1 MAVAMGLR
9 LLSLSRRALRGP
21 RPSSLP
27 ARRGYRGGSSAD
39 SRKDLL
45 EIPLPPWQERP
56 SEPLQAKR
64 ARLLYESRKRGMLEN
79 CLLLSLFAKENLNSM
94 TERQLNLYDRLIN
107 EPSNDW
113 DIYYWATEAKPTPE
127 VFENDVMVM
136 LKEFTKNK
144 NKEQRLRQP
153 DLEYL
158 FEPSRQLLQDNYDT
172 VTTKH
177 FRPLQLPD
185 GKYPLPW
192 SVYQPG
198 SGFVRDKPISF
209 PTTKAVKKVHFNT
222 RDQGPRAITGLEPRQ
237 LPVLHKPQGKGSV
250 EGENARHGPLYMS
263 TEYNSKFRFD
273 GPSQPDFLQRKT
285 IGAKEETGFTE
296 GTQRNPIAILPPP
309 PGEPR
314 SQPGIS
320 ITKMD
325 FLPSTLPH
333 GDEFLPVLSKG
344 SERETGFSR
353 DKGNGLSAMG
363 LLHAAPQPG
372 AERSEPLSHAQFR
385 GLQRPLQTQ
394 TNLLGRE
401 YVGNKELSGFSIN
414 NKKYVTP
421 PYDPD
426 LPNKYLSSYNSK
438 FYDNTLKGVDR
449 EGWTRGGIQ
458 PQQPGGFAT
467 NNHVTELGSDPNATE
482 TLRRVHPHVGRTITT
497 VDPFYCDTPH
507 DSRFSAL
514 YQTAVPE

>member
-1 MAVAMGLR
+1 MGR
-9 LLSLSRRALRGP
+9 LPLGGVSPYVRTSA
-21 RPSSLP
+21 
-27 ARRGYRGGSSAD
+27 GGSVD
-39 SRKDLL
+39 
-45 EIPLPPWQERP
+45 PLKFYATSYGTAYGQERFHP
-56 SEPLQAKR
+56 RVGHHSGAGYKSNYRPVVSYKA
-64 ARLLYESRKRGMLEN
+64 
-79 CLLLSLFAKENLNSM
+79 SL
-94 TERQLNLYDRLIN
+94 D
-107 EPSNDW
+107 
-113 DIYYWATEAKPTPE
+113 E
-127 VFENDVMVM
+127 VDNPAVG
-136 LKEFTKNK
+136 
-144 NKEQRLRQP
+144 
-153 DLEYL
+153 
-158 FEPSRQLLQDNYDT
+158 QLLQDNYDT

-209 PTTKAVKKVHFNT
+209 PTTKAVKKVHFDT

-237 LPVLHKPQGKGSV
+237 LPDLHKPQGKGSV

-273 GPSQPDFLQRKT
+273 IPGQPDFLQRKT

-296 GTQRNPIAILPPP
+296 GTQQNPIAFLPPP
-309 PGEPR
+309 PGEP
-314 SQPGIS
+314 
-320 ITKMD
+320 
-325 FLPSTLPH
+325 

-353 DKGNGLSAMG
+353 DKDNGLSAM
-363 LLHAAPQPG
+363 
-372 AERSEPLSHAQFR
+372 
-385 GLQRPLQTQ
+385 
-394 TNLLGRE
+394 
-401 YVGNKELSGFSIN
+401 ELSGFSIN

-467 NNHVTELGSDPNATE
+467 NNHITELGTDPNATE

-497 VDPFYCDTPH
+497 VDPFYRDTPH
-507 DSRFSAL
+507 NSRFSAL

>member
-1 MAVAMGLR
+1 MSSELGCVLAPALTSQCHRYDLILCRQGDTGGAAEPGRVGVGLLVPMISCTTSSVSIATGQPAPQRSSPPSTMGR
-9 LLSLSRRALRGP
+9 LPLGGVSPYVRTSA
-21 RPSSLP
+21 
-27 ARRGYRGGSSAD
+27 GGSVD
-39 SRKDLL
+39 
-45 EIPLPPWQERP
+45 PLKFYATSYGTAYGQERFHP
-56 SEPLQAKR
+56 RVGHHSGAGYKSNYRPVISYKA
-64 ARLLYESRKRGMLEN
+64 
-79 CLLLSLFAKENLNSM
+79 SLDQVDNPA
-94 TERQLNLYDRLIN
+94 
-107 EPSNDW
+107 
-113 DIYYWATEAKPTPE
+113 
-127 VFENDVMVM
+127 VG
-136 LKEFTKNK
+136 
-144 NKEQRLRQP
+144 
-153 DLEYL
+153 
-158 FEPSRQLLQDNYDT
+158 QLLQDNYDT

-309 PGEPR
+309 PGEP
-314 SQPGIS
+314 
-320 ITKMD
+320 
-325 FLPSTLPH
+325 

>member
-1 MAVAMGLR
+1 MGR
-9 LLSLSRRALRGP
+9 LPLGGVSPYVRTSA
-21 RPSSLP
+21 
-27 ARRGYRGGSSAD
+27 GGSMD
-39 SRKDLL
+39 
-45 EIPLPPWQERP
+45 PLKFYATSYGTAYGQERFHP
-56 SEPLQAKR
+56 RVGHHSGAGYKSNYRPVVSYKA
-64 ARLLYESRKRGMLEN
+64 
-79 CLLLSLFAKENLNSM
+79 SL
-94 TERQLNLYDRLIN
+94 D
-107 EPSNDW
+107 
-113 DIYYWATEAKPTPE
+113 E
-127 VFENDVMVM
+127 VDNPAVG
-136 LKEFTKNK
+136 
-144 NKEQRLRQP
+144 
-153 DLEYL
+153 
-158 FEPSRQLLQDNYDT
+158 QLLQDNYDT

-209 PTTKAVKKVHFNT
+209 PTTKA
-222 RDQGPRAITGLEPRQ
+222 
-237 LPVLHKPQGKGSV
+237 
-250 EGENARHGPLYMS
+250 GPLYMS
-263 TEYNSKFRFD
+263 TEYNSKFCFD
-273 GPSQPDFLQRKT
+273 IPGQPDFLQRKT

-296 GTQRNPIAILPPP
+296 GTQQNPIAFLPPP

-325 FLPSTLPH
+325 FLPSALPH

-353 DKGNGLSAMG
+353 DKDNGLSAMG
-363 LLHAAPQPG
+363 LPHAAPQPG
-372 AERSEPLSHAQFR
+372 AEGSGPLSHAQFR
-385 GLQRPLQTQ
+385 GLQRPPQTQ

-467 NNHVTELGSDPNATE
+467 NNHITELGTDPNATE

-497 VDPFYCDTPH
+497 LDPFYRDTPH
-507 DSRFSAL
+507 NSRFSAL
-514 YQTAVPE
+514 YQTAVPESVSPPCRSWSPLARQGLRGWSPLTRQGLQHLPKGFTFPMM

>member
-1 MAVAMGLR
+1 MGR
-9 LLSLSRRALRGP
+9 LPLGGVSPYVRTSA
-21 RPSSLP
+21 
-27 ARRGYRGGSSAD
+27 GGSVD
-39 SRKDLL
+39 
-45 EIPLPPWQERP
+45 PLKFYATSYGTAYGQERFHP
-56 SEPLQAKR
+56 RVGHHSGAGYKSNYRPVVSYKA
-64 ARLLYESRKRGMLEN
+64 
-79 CLLLSLFAKENLNSM
+79 SL
-94 TERQLNLYDRLIN
+94 D
-107 EPSNDW
+107 
-113 DIYYWATEAKPTPE
+113 E
-127 VFENDVMVM
+127 VDNPAVG
-136 LKEFTKNK
+136 
-144 NKEQRLRQP
+144 
-153 DLEYL
+153 
-158 FEPSRQLLQDNYDT
+158 QLLQDNYDT

-209 PTTKAVKKVHFNT
+209 PTTKAVKKVHFDT

-237 LPVLHKPQGKGSV
+237 LPDLHKPQGKGSV

-273 GPSQPDFLQRKT
+273 IPGQPDFLQRKT

-296 GTQRNPIAILPPP
+296 GTQQNPIAFLPPP

-320 ITKMD
+320 ITKTD
-325 FLPSTLPH
+325 FLPSALPH

-353 DKGNGLSAMG
+353 DKDNGLSAM
-363 LLHAAPQPG
+363 
-372 AERSEPLSHAQFR
+372 
-385 GLQRPLQTQ
+385 
-394 TNLLGRE
+394 
-401 YVGNKELSGFSIN
+401 ELSGFSIN

-467 NNHVTELGSDPNATE
+467 NNHITELGTDPNATE

-497 VDPFYCDTPH
+497 VDPFYRDTPH
-507 DSRFSAL
+507 NSRFSAL

>member
-1 MAVAMGLR
+1 MGSELGCVLAPVLTSQCHRYDLILCRQGDTGGAAEPGRVGVGLLVPMISCTTSSVSIATGQPAPQRSSPPSTMGR
-9 LLSLSRRALRGP
+9 LPLGGVSPYVRTSA
-21 RPSSLP
+21 
-27 ARRGYRGGSSAD
+27 GGSVD
-39 SRKDLL
+39 
-45 EIPLPPWQERP
+45 PLKFYATSYGTAYGQERFHP
-56 SEPLQAKR
+56 RVGHHSGAGYKSNYRPVISYKA
-64 ARLLYESRKRGMLEN
+64 
-79 CLLLSLFAKENLNSM
+79 SLDQVDNPA
-94 TERQLNLYDRLIN
+94 
-107 EPSNDW
+107 
-113 DIYYWATEAKPTPE
+113 
-127 VFENDVMVM
+127 VG
-136 LKEFTKNK
+136 
-144 NKEQRLRQP
+144 
-153 DLEYL
+153 
-158 FEPSRQLLQDNYDT
+158 QLLQDNYDT

-320 ITKMD
+320 ITKTD

-363 LLHAAPQPG
+363 PLHAAPQPG

-514 YQTAVPE
+514 YQTVVPE

>member
-1 MAVAMGLR
+1 MGSELGFV
-9 LLSLSRRALRGP
+9 LAPALTSQCHSHWAPCPPEIQLSLCHGAPPPRWRLTLCEDERWWERGP
-21 RPSSLP
+21 
-27 ARRGYRGGSSAD
+27 
-39 SRKDLL
+39 
-45 EIPLPPWQERP
+45 
-56 SEPLQAKR
+56 SE
-64 ARLLYESRKRGMLEN
+64 
-79 CLLLSLFAKENLNSM
+79 
-94 TERQLNLYDRLIN
+94 
-107 EPSNDW
+107 
-113 DIYYWATEAKPTPE
+113 
-127 VFENDVMVM
+127 V
-136 LKEFTKNK
+136 
-144 NKEQRLRQP
+144 LRHE
-153 DLEYL
+153 LRHGL
-158 FEPSRQLLQDNYDT
+158 RQLLQDNYDT

-209 PTTKAVKKVHFNT
+209 PTTKAVKKVHFDT

-237 LPVLHKPQGKGSV
+237 LPDLHKPQGKGSV

-273 GPSQPDFLQRKT
+273 IPGQPDFLQRKT

-296 GTQRNPIAILPPP
+296 GTQQNPIAFLPPP
-309 PGEPR
+309 PGEP
-314 SQPGIS
+314 
-320 ITKMD
+320 
-325 FLPSTLPH
+325 

-353 DKGNGLSAMG
+353 DKDNGLSAMG
-363 LLHAAPQPG
+363 LPHAAPQPG
-372 AERSEPLSHAQFR
+372 AGGSGPLSHTQFR
-385 GLQRPLQTQ
+385 GFQRPPQTQ

-401 YVGNKELSGFSIN
+401 SVGNKELSGFSIN

-467 NNHVTELGSDPNATE
+467 NNHITELGTDPNATE

-497 VDPFYCDTPH
+497 VDPFYRDTPH
-507 DSRFSAL
+507 NSRFSAL